1 MAKISKKILK
11 DIVKE
16 CLVEILA
23 EGLASNKN
31 SSVLKESK
39 QVRPRRKQKRTNS
52 SNLRPSLDNIK
63 MQQPS
68 RPKKSE
74 IPPSVQP
81 FIQGQDPMMAEIFA
95 DTAKNTLMEQV
106 NAEKDRGYGA
116 RVSQGDLAT
125 REMVKSDPAEL
136 FGGSENW
143 AALAFA
149 DSIKK

>member
-31 SSVLKESK
+31 SSVLKESRE
-39 QVRPRRKQKRTNS
+39 VRPRRSQKRTNS

-63 MQQPS
+63 IQQPS

-74 IPPSVQP
+74 IPKSVQP
-81 FIQGQDPMMAEIFA
+81 FIESQDSMMSEIFA
-95 DTAKNTLMEQV
+95 DTAKNTLLAQV
-106 NAEKDRGYGA
+106 DADRGGNYGA
-116 RVSQGDLAT
+116 RAIQGDTAT
-125 REMVKSDPAEL
+125 REMIQKDPNEIFEGA
-136 FGGSENW
+136 ENW
-143 AALAFA
+143 ATLAFA
-149 DSIKK
+149 NPIKK